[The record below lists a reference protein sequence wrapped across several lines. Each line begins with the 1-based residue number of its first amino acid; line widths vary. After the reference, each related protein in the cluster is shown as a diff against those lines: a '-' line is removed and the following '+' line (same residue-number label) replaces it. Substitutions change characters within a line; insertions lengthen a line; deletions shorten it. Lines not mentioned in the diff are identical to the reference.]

1 MKKIFYPKLL
11 FPVIKLLFI
20 LFFLSMLLFS
30 VKNLIENI
38 SLKFDFWILMGS
50 FLLLSFIGLVIFHL
64 TYFLSFYFK
73 FLEINET
80 GIFIFE
86 LIKMKKSYF
95 SFNDIKGYSKSEV
108 YFGRNMWK
116 SKSIVIYFN
125 NGIQS
130 EIVSVFV
137 TNLTELEKILKNK
150 KIKYLG
156 FEGYQTGLFYRE
168 YKYEKNKS

>member
-1 MKKIFYPKLL
+1 MFL
-11 FPVIKLLFI
+11 FA
-20 LFFLSMLLFS
+20 

-38 SLKFDFWILMGS
+38 ILRFDFWLFIGS
-50 FLLLSFIGLVIFHL
+50 LVFLSFIGLMIFHL

-73 FLEINET
+73 FLEIDDKR
-80 GIFIFE
+80 ISIFE
-86 LIKMKKSYF
+86 LIKMRKSNF

-108 YFGRNMWK
+108 YFGRQMWK
-116 SKSIVIYFN
+116 STSIVIYFN

-137 TNLTELEKILKNK
+137 SNLTELEKILKSK

-156 FEGYQTGLFYRE
+156 FESYQTG
-168 YKYEKNKS
+168 